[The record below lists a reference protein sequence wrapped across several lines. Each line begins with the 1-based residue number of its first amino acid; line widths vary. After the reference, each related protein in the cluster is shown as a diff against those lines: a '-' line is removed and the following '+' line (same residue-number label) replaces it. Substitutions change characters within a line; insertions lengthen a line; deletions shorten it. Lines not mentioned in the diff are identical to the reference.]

1 MKHRKKHIVWIAICA
16 VVFVVLV
23 TFVGMRCSF
32 FQNEASACLSVT
44 LDKIAMQTV
53 DKVVITTEDKTIT
66 ITDQELIKKLV
77 KETKVATNGPF
88 GCYFGG
94 TIDLYNG
101 DQLVRSMKWSTC
113 CPNTVQVYS
122 SSFLHWCF
130 SVEGI
135 EEYGTVFLSD
145 EVLAELNAY
154 IAVE

>member
-1 MKHRKKHIVWIAICA
+1 MKLRKKHIVAIAICA
-16 VVFVVLV
+16 VVLV
-23 TFVGMRCSF
+23 ALFTFIGVRCTF

-53 DKVVITTEDKTIT
+53 DQVVITTEDKTVT
-66 ITDQELIKKLV
+66 ITDRDFIKKLV
-77 KETKVATNGPF
+77 QETKVATNGPF

-130 SVEGI
+130 SVEGF
-135 EEYGTVFLSD
+135 EEYGVVFLSD
-145 EVLAELNAY
+145 ELLEELNAY
-154 IAVE
+154 IAAE